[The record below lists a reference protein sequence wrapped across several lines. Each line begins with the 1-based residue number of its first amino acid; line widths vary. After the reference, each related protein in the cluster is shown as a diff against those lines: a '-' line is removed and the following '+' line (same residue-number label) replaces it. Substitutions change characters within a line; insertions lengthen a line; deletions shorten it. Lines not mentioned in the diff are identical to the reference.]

1 VRINVTSE
9 RLQKALGIVWFRRD
23 LRIADNP
30 ALSAAAARDAAVLPL
45 YIDDDGQEAA
55 RPLGGAARWWRGQSL
70 LVLDESLRAI
80 GSRLTVRQGSTQGV
94 LDSLLTETGARSV
107 YFNLRR
113 DGGGDDAALIAW
125 LHSRGIAVE
134 TFDANYLHDPLLLRT
149 ASGGGFKVFT
159 PFWNRLRGAYTSPT
173 ELRAPK
179 RLDRPAKWP
188 ESVPLDAMRVTDP
201 WTRSIAQAWTPG
213 EEAVQQRLVHFTDE
227 IAATYATERDRPDRD
242 GTSRL
247 SPHLAWG
254 EISVHTVWR
263 HLTRELGDK
272 ALPYLRELGWR
283 DFNMHLLHDFPD
295 LTWQPMQTKFAAFPA
310 RDNPALLRAW
320 QRGLTG
326 YPIVDAGMRQLWRTG
341 WMHNRVRMIVASF
354 LVKDLLIPWQR
365 GEEWFWDTLVD
376 ADPAQNGGNWQWVAG
391 CGADAAPFF
400 RVFNP
405 VLQGEKFDP
414 KGAYVRAWVPELARL
429 PDALIHQPWTATAAQ
444 LAAGGVA
451 LGQTYPH
458 PAVDHAKAR
467 QAALAA
473 YRRISGKESGKDPE
487 SSLFGE

>member
-1 VRINVTSE
+1 VTLE
-9 RLQKALGIVWFRRD
+9 GPQKALGIVWFRRD

-30 ALSAAAARDAAVLPL
+30 ALSAASSADAAVLPV
-45 YIDDDGQEAA
+45 YVDDDGQGSV
-55 RPLGGAARWWRGQSL
+55 RPLGGAARWWRGRSL
-70 LVLDESLRAI
+70 LALNDSLRAL
-80 GSRLTVRQGSTQGV
+80 GSRLIIRRGSPQAA

-107 YFNLRR
+107 YFNPRR
-113 DGGGDDAALIAW
+113 DGLGNDAALIGW
-125 LHSRGIAVE
+125 LRQRGINVE
-134 TFDANYLHDPLLLRT
+134 TFDANYLHDPLHLRT

-159 PFWNRLRGAYTSPT
+159 PFWNRLRSDYAPPT

-179 RLDRPAKWP
+179 RMAGPTHWP
-188 ESVPLDAMRVTDP
+188 ESVPLDSLQVTAAWARP
-201 WTRSIAQAWTPG
+201 IAQAWEPG
-213 EEAVQQRLVHFTDE
+213 EHAARERLAHFADE
-227 IAATYATERDRPDRD
+227 IAAVYAIERDRPDRD

-254 EISVHTVWR
+254 EISVHAIWR
-263 HLTRELGDK
+263 QLTRTVGDK
-272 ALPYLRELGWR
+272 ALPFLREIAWR

-295 LTWQPMQTKFAAFPA
+295 LSWEPMQAKFAGFPA
-310 RDNPALLRAW
+310 RDHPEVMRTW
-320 QRGLTG
+320 QRGRTG

-414 KGAYVRAWVPELARL
+414 KGAYVRDWVPERAKL
-429 PDALIHQPWTATAAQ
+429 PDHVIHQPWTATPGQ
-444 LAAGGVA
+444 LSVAGVT
-451 LGQTYPH
+451 LGQSYPL
-458 PAVDHAKAR
+458 PIVDHAKAR
-467 QAALAA
+467 LTALAA
-473 YRRISGKESGKDPE
+473 YQRMSGRSTGKEQGP
-487 SSLFGE
+487 SLFGD

>member
-1 VRINVTSE
+1 M
-9 RLQKALGIVWFRRD
+9 GIVWFRRD

-30 ALSAAAARDAAVLPL
+30 ALSAAASTGAAALPL
-45 YIDDDGQEAA
+45 YIADDGQESV
-55 RPLGGAARWWRGQSL
+55 RPSGGAARWWRGRSL
-70 LVLDESLRAI
+70 VALDESLRAV
-80 GSRLTVRQGSTQGV
+80 GSRLTIRQGSPQTV

-113 DGGGDDAALIAW
+113 DGAGDDAALIAW
-125 LHSRGIAVE
+125 LRARRIAVE
-134 TFDANYLHDPLLLRT
+134 TYDGNYLHDPLHLRT

-159 PFWNRLRGAYTSPT
+159 PFWSRLRGAYTPT
-173 ELRAPK
+173 AEMRAPK
-179 RLDRPAKWP
+179 GIASPLHWP
-188 ESVPLDAMRVTDP
+188 KSQSLEALQVTDP
-201 WTRSIAQAWTPG
+201 WAQSIAQHWEPG
-213 EEAVQQRLVHFTDE
+213 ETAARERLAHFADE
-227 IAATYATERDRPDRD
+227 IAASYERERDRPDRD

-254 EISVHTVWR
+254 EVSVHAIWR
-263 HLTRELGDK
+263 HLTRKVGDK

-295 LTWQPMQTKFAAFPA
+295 LSRQPMQAKFAAFPA
-310 RDNPALLRAW
+310 RDHAGMLRAW

-365 GEEWFWDTLVD
+365 GEVWFWDTLVD
-376 ADPAQNGGNWQWVAG
+376 ADSAQNGGNWQWVAG

-405 VLQGEKFDP
+405 VLQGEKFDAA
-414 KGAYVRAWVPELARL
+414 GAYVREWVPELAKL
-429 PDALIHQPWTATAAQ
+429 PDNLIHQPWSAKPSQ
-444 LAAGGVA
+444 LSDAGVT
-451 LGQTYPH
+451 LGRTYPL
-458 PAVDHAKAR
+458 PIVDHARAR
-467 QAALAA
+467 QTALAA
-473 YRRISGKESGKDPE
+473 YRRISGKTSGEDAEP
-487 SSLFGE
+487 SLFAD